1 MISEGCLYGLCD
13 FLFRLVCSS
22 CFIFEYYKK
31 KNCFFFRYM
40 KNTARRSKPVM
51 MIVPFVQC
59 FVGGFCCAIATI
71 DGCYNWGVVAVTRSL
86 GCWLVQWSWSRRS
99 GYPQCFSWW
108 RGCCGG
114 EEDERVDEWAMRRS
128 HGGMCGAT
136 VVGVGG
142 DHHGLTGQGFRR
154 IEYKIGEDEHSF
166 LFSKHFKFSIFSYL
180 MLKSTKIINSSFI

>member
-1 MISEGCLYGLCD
+1 MEVHLHLCLLKKQIAPMLSVGCLYGLCD

-71 DGCYNWGVVAVTRSL
+71 GGCYNWGVVAVTRSL

-99 GYPQCFSWW
+99 
-108 RGCCGG
+108 
-114 EEDERVDEWAMRRS
+114 
-128 HGGMCGAT
+128 
-136 VVGVGG
+136 
-142 DHHGLTGQGFRR
+142 
-154 IEYKIGEDEHSF
+154 
-166 LFSKHFKFSIFSYL
+166 SYL
-180 MLKSTKIINSSFI
+180 RWRRRRKGRRMGYAAVSWRNVRCNGGRGWRRPPWPHRSRFPTNRV